1 MRIVFLD
8 VDGVLNYQ
16 GCKFSCG
23 RYVGIDP
30 KKIEYLKRIVDET
43 GAVIVLTSSWKDGW
57 DPTHKE
63 DQDMLATYLDK
74 NLANF
79 GLKIISKTYD
89 HGNDRGAG
97 IKKWMED
104 RPVESFVILD
114 DCVFDYEREG
124 ITDRFVHTRWKD
136 GLTEED
142 AQKAI
147 TILNTKI

>member
-1 MRIVFLD
+1 MKVIFLD
-8 VDGVLNYQ
+8 VDGVLNYE
-16 GCKFSCG
+16 GCTFSCG
-23 RYVGIDP
+23 RYVGVDP
-30 KKIEYLKRIVDET
+30 AKIKLLNHIVDET
-43 GAVIVLTSSWKDGW
+43 NAIIVLTSTWKMDW
-57 DPTHKE
+57 EPILK
-63 DQDMLATYLDK
+63 DQQTPLGNYLDRELRK
-74 NLANF
+74 G
-79 GLKIISKTYD
+79 GLKIRDKTWDYPPA
-89 HGNDRGAG
+89 RGEG
-97 IKKWMED
+97 IKRWIKE